1 MTGDAFR
8 FLAPAEAGRPYTV
21 SEINDGIAKI
31 LESGSPPVWVEG
43 EISNWHV
50 SGSGHCY
57 FRLKDA
63 ECQVPAVL
71 WRSTAE
77 KLSGFVP
84 EDGICVSAIASIR
97 VYRKSGYYQ
106 LDIHR
111 MEPLGKGALFAAF
124 ERLKKKLEK
133 EGLFDPA
140 HKRPLPPSIRRLGVI
155 TSKQGA
161 AIRDIVRVVA
171 TRAPQTDIVLM
182 DVPVQGETA
191 APRIAA
197 ALRAMN
203 GYGRVDCI
211 ITGRGGGSAEDLWA
225 WNEEVVARAIYDS
238 EIPVIS
244 AVGHETDFTIADF
257 TADVRAPTP
266 SAAAETAVPDRA
278 ENRKYFDACARR
290 FAGAAARYYEDLI
303 GRFSEC
309 VSSRGL
315 MLPFR
320 LVREQEQ
327 ALDGNAESLSRRFC
341 GHMKT
346 LALRF
351 SSAASRLHSS
361 SPLAV
366 LSRGFSVVTSRD
378 GRTVRDASALAP
390 GQDVSM
396 RFHQGTASAKV
407 ESIDPFGVHQSK
419 QPRAKGAAFIR
430 PLSGGE

>member
-1 MTGDAFR
+1 MNDQAFE
-8 FLAPAEAGRPYTV
+8 FLPPAEAGRPYTV
-21 SEINDGIAKI
+21 SEINDGITKI
-31 LESGSPPVWVEG
+31 LESGNSLVWVEG

-63 ECQVPAVL
+63 ECQVPVVL

-77 KLSGFVP
+77 KLTGFVP
-84 EDGICVSAIASIR
+84 EDGIFVSAIASIR

-111 MEPLGKGALFAAF
+111 MEPLGKGALFAAY

-140 HKRPLPPSIRRLGVI
+140 HKRPLPPSVRRLGVV

-161 AIRDIVRVVA
+161 AIRDIVRVTA
-171 TRAPQTDIVLM
+171 SRAPQTDIVLM

-191 APRIAA
+191 APKIAA

-203 GYGRVDCI
+203 EYGQVDCI

-238 EIPVIS
+238 EIPVIA

-257 TADVRAPTP
+257 TADLRAPTP
-266 SAAAETAVPDRA
+266 SAAAEMAVPDRA
-278 ENRKYFDACARR
+278 ENRKYFDACAGR
-290 FAGAAARYYEDLI
+290 FAGAADRYFEDI
-303 GRFSEC
+303 SGRFSEC
-309 VSSRGL
+309 ISSRGL
-315 MLPFR
+315 LLPFR
-320 LVREQEQ
+320 LVREHEQ
-327 ALDGNAESLSRRFC
+327 ALDGNAEALSRRFS
-341 GHMKT
+341 GYVKT
-346 LALRF
+346 LALNF

-366 LSRGFSVVTSRD
+366 LSRGYSVVTSRD
-378 GRTVRDASALAP
+378 GRTVRDASTLAP
-390 GQDVSM
+390 GQDVGLH
-396 RFHQGTASAKV
+396 FHKGTARANV
-407 ESIDPFGVHQSK
+407 ESVDLSETQPNCFLTDSK
-419 QPRAKGAAFIR
+419 GLI
-430 PLSGGE
+430 